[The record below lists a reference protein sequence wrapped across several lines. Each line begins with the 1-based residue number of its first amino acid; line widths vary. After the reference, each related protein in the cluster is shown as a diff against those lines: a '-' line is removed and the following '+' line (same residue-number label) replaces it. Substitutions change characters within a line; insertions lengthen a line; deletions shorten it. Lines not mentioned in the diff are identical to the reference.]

1 MKRLAIGLLAPVL
14 ALCLL
19 VLSPQRAEATVFGC
33 ADDQYVQYGN
43 WETHVLICAEHL
55 GDGHYRS
62 WVRATTYNWITD
74 QFVAVNYRFRGQQL
88 FYYCNSGTCRVYDY
102 VTNDGYVG
110 VVQATSYGKKVTCP
124 GASNRGKVML
134 SALDIR
140 YPDNALVTWDDWDD
154 ATNIPFNSN
163 C

>member
-14 ALCLL
+14 ALGLL
-19 VLSPQRAEATVFGC
+19 VVSPQRAEATIFGC
-33 ADDQYVQYGN
+33 GSTQHVQYRDWQTN
-43 WETHVLICAEHL
+43 IRICAEHL

-62 WVRATTYNWITD
+62 LVDAVTFNWRTGVIVD
-74 QFVAVNYRFRGQQL
+74 VNYRFRGQQL
-88 FYYCNSGTCRVYDY
+88 FYYCNTGTCRVYDY

-110 VVQATSYGKKVTCP
+110 VSAAISYGKKVDCP

-134 SALDIR
+134 SALDVR
-140 YPDNALVTWDDWDD
+140 YPNGALVTWDRWLD
-154 ATNIPFNSN
+154 ATNIAFNSN